1 MLSRQANSLY
11 NAHMRHLIIIGGGIA
26 GLAAAHRVQEAI
38 GQGAQVKCTVLEASG
53 RFGGKIN
60 TRRENGCIIESGPDS
75 FITQKPQALALC
87 KKLGLGDRIVG
98 TRKNNKTFIY
108 LNRRMLTLPD
118 GLSLMVPTKFLP
130 FITTSLFT
138 WPGKIRM
145 GLDLILPRRRSKRD
159 ESLASFVRR
168 RFGQEA
174 VDRLA
179 QPLLSGIYSSDPE
192 KMSMRATFPRFLE
205 TEKKYGS
212 LIVGMLA
219 AKKAM
224 LQRKPEKPA
233 GYQAYTMFVTLK
245 NGMSELV
252 ETLIEKCPDI
262 EFKNNAPITGMEK
275 SSEGVAVTLES
286 GEVLNADAVLVA
298 TPANVTA
305 RLTEKIAPEVS
316 EKLSSIPFVSTA
328 GVVLGFKREGFKHPL
343 KGFGFVVPATENR
356 KITACTWVSSKFPC
370 RAPDDTILLRAFV
383 GGALKQELAEQ
394 TPEQILKDVKG
405 ELHDIMGITETPEF
419 EHVFQYKKGNVQYPV
434 HHEEMVA
441 SIEEDLKNHQGLF
454 MAGSA
459 FKGVGIPDCIAHG
472 TEVTEQILDYLS
484 NEQPNN

>member
-1 MLSRQANSLY
+1 
-11 NAHMRHLIIIGGGIA
+11 MRHLIIIGGGIA

-38 GQGAQVKCTVLEASG
+38 GQGTPIKCTVLEASS
-53 RFGGKIN
+53 RFGGKIH
-60 TRRENGCIIESGPDS
+60 TQRTDGFIIERGPDS

-87 KKLGLGDRIVG
+87 KKLGLGDRIVS

-145 GLDLILPRRRSKRD
+145 GLDLILPRKRGKRD

-192 KMSMRATFPRFLE
+192 KMSMQSTFPRFLE

-219 AKKAM
+219 GKKAM

-233 GYQAYTMFVTLK
+233 GYQPYTMFVTLK

-252 ETLIEKCPDI
+252 ETLIEKCPDV
-262 EFKNNAPITGMEK
+262 EFRSDAPISGLAK
-275 SSEGVAVTLES
+275 SGKGFTITLDS
-286 GEVLNADAVLVA
+286 GETLDADAVLVA

-305 RLTEKIAPEVS
+305 KLTKDIAPEVS
-316 EKLSSIPFVSTA
+316 EKLEGIPFVSTA
-328 GVVLGFKREGFKHPL
+328 GVVLGFNREGFKHPL

-370 RAPDDTILLRAFV
+370 RAPEDKILLRAFV
-383 GGALKQELAEQ
+383 GGALKEPLAEQ
-394 TPEQILKDVKG
+394 EPQQIIQDVKD
-405 ELHDIMGITETPEF
+405 ELRNIMGITETPEF

-434 HHEEMVA
+434 HHGERVKA
-441 SIEEDLKNHQGLF
+441 IENDLKNHPGLF

-472 TEVTEQILDYLS
+472 TEVTEGALSYLS
-484 NEQPNN
+484 DEPDD

>member
-1 MLSRQANSLY
+1 
-11 NAHMRHLIIIGGGIA
+11 MRHLIIIGGGIA
-26 GLAAAHRVQEAI
+26 GLASAHRVQEAI
-38 GQGAQVKCTVLEASG
+38 GQGVPVKCTVLEASS
-53 RFGGKIN
+53 RFGGKIH
-60 TRRENGCIIESGPDS
+60 TRRENDCIIESGPDS

-145 GLDLILPRRRSKRD
+145 GLDLILPRRRSGRD

-192 KMSMRATFPRFLE
+192 KMSMQATFPRFIE

-219 AKKAM
+219 GKKAM
-224 LQRKPEKPA
+224 LLRKPEPSKN
-233 GYQAYTMFVTLK
+233 YQPYSLFVTLK

-252 ETLIEKCPDI
+252 ETLMQKCPDI
-262 EFKNNAPITGMEK
+262 EFKSDSPITGLTQNG
-275 SSEGVAVTLES
+275 SGVTVTLDS
-286 GEVLNADAVLVA
+286 GETIEADAVLVA

-305 RLTEKIAPEVS
+305 RLTQTIAPEVS
-316 EKLSSIPFVSTA
+316 EKLNHIPFVSTA
-328 GVVLGFKREGFKHPL
+328 AVVLGFKREGFKHPL

-370 RAPDDTILLRAFV
+370 RAPEDKVLIRAFV

-394 TPEQILKDVKG
+394 IPEQILRDVKD
-405 ELHDIMGITETPEF
+405 ELRDIMGVTEAPEF

-434 HHEEMVA
+434 HHQEMVA
-441 SIEEDLKNHQGLF
+441 SIEEGLKNHPGLF

-472 TEVTEQILDYLS
+472 TQVTEDILSYFD
-484 NEQPNN
+484 QQDPTTKP